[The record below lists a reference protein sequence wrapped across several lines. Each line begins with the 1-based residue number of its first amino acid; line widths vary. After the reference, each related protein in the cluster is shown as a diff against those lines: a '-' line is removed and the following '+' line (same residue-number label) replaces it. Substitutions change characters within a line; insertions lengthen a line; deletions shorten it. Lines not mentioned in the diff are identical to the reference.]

1 MNALIVTLVIT
12 MMVDGQ
18 DFERHER
25 MESLS
30 ACWEAAQ
37 RTMEDIRSAEHADIV
52 IRNVGVGCVVDP
64 GDPA

>member
-1 MNALIVTLVIT
+1 MITTIVTLVIT
-12 MMVDGQ
+12 MLVDGQ

-25 MESLS
+25 MESIP

-37 RTMEDIRSAEHADIV
+37 RTMEDIRSAQHSDIV
-52 IRNVGVGCVVDP
+52 IRNVGVGCVIDS